1 MNRSAY
7 PPEQHVLRDLR
18 YEVQRS
24 SATHARGWAPRQ
36 PGVCTAD
43 GAMRPAAITM
53 MVDVAAAS
61 LAIVNAAPDWA
72 ATADLAYWCATP
84 ITVGPAVCDAWL
96 VRAGSGT
103 IVVQADVYDAGVAG
117 WDGEGEPPAER
128 AGHAR
133 LTFARIPGSASAANG
148 RVDRSAGP
156 APRQSMHR
164 PESRFDVSIH
174 DKCGLRLVDAVGGV
188 VECDKSDYVRNSFG
202 TINGGAVAVI
212 LEAAAEH
219 AARAATGA
227 PLVPRDLQV
236 HYLAQT
242 KVGPARTSARVVRA
256 DEAHAV
262 VEATLVDAGNADLVL
277 ALATAV
283 LAR

>member
-1 MNRSAY
+1 MTAAY
-7 PPEQHVLRDLR
+7 PPEHHVLRDLR
-18 YEVQRS
+18 YEVERFS
-24 SATHARGWAPRQ
+24 GAHARGWAPRQ

-43 GAMRPAAITM
+43 GAMRPSAITM

-72 ATADLAYWCATP
+72 ATADLAYWCAAP
-84 ITVGPAVCDAWL
+84 ITIGPAVCDARL

-103 IVVQADVYDAGVAG
+103 IVVQAEVYDAGVSG
-117 WDGEGEPPAER
+117 WDGEGAAPGER

-133 LTFARIPGSASAANG
+133 LTFSRIPGSASAANG
-148 RVDRSAGP
+148 RVDRSGGP
-156 APRQSMHR
+156 TPRQSMHR
-164 PESRFDVSIH
+164 PESRLDTSIH
-174 DKCGLRLVDAVGGV
+174 DKCGLRVVDAAAGI

-219 AARAATGA
+219 AACARTGA
-227 PLVPRDLQV
+227 PFVHRDLQV

-242 KVGPARTSARVVRA
+242 KVGPARTSARLVRA
-256 DEAHAV
+256 DDAHAV

-277 ALATAV
+277 ALATVA
-283 LAR
+283 LTT